1 MKKQKKYSGIV
12 VPMLTPFNSN
22 GTVDLV
28 AIERIIDNLISYGVF
43 PFILGTTGEGPSLS
57 NKERRKL
64 IEFIC
69 KKYSGKTIIYAG
81 LSGNC
86 VEESIESAK
95 EFIDLGTDVI
105 VAVLPSYF
113 ALKPG
118 QMQKYFESVA
128 ESISKP
134 MIIYNITAT
143 THMSIPLEVVEKLS
157 HHPNIVALKDSERD
171 LDRLDESIEMFRD
184 REDFSHLIGWAAKS
198 FYGLSKGSDGLVP
211 STGNMTPGMFK
222 KMYDVVLEGNLE
234 IGERLQNETDRLASI
249 YQSDKTL
256 GESLA
261 AAKIIMEEF
270 GLCKNYVLPP
280 LTPLN
285 KIIVEEIKTKLHDLR
300 ERVELY

>member
-1 MKKQKKYSGIV
+1 MKREKKYSGIV
-12 VPMLTPFNSN
+12 VPMLTPFKEN
-22 GTVDLV
+22 GSIDLEAV
-28 AIERIIDNLISYGVF
+28 EKIVGNFISKGVF
-43 PFILGTTGEGPSLS
+43 PFVLGTTGEGPSIS
-57 NKERRKL
+57 HKERRR
-64 IEFIC
+64 FVQFVGN
-69 KKYSGKTIIYAG
+69 KYSGKTIIYAG

-95 EFIDLGTDVI
+95 EFIDFGADVI

-113 ALKPG
+113 ALKPC

-128 ESISKP
+128 DSITKP
-134 MIIYNITAT
+134 LIIYNITAT
-143 THMSIPLEVVEKLS
+143 THMSIPLDVVEKLS
-157 HHPNIVALKDSERD
+157 HHPNVVALKDSERD
-171 LDRLDESIEMFRD
+171 LSRLDTAIEMFKDRD
-184 REDFSHLIGWAAKS
+184 DFSHLIGWAAKS

-211 STGNMTPGMFK
+211 STGNITPGMFK
-222 KMYDVVLEGNLE
+222 KMYDYVLEGNLE
-234 IGERLQNETDRLASI
+234 IGERLQNETDQLASI

-285 KIIVEEIKTKLHDLR
+285 KINVEEIKTKLHDLR

>member
-12 VPMLTPFNSN
+12 IPMLTPFTDD
-22 GTVDLV
+22 GKIDLEAV
-28 AIERIIDNLISYGVF
+28 ERITDTFISKGVY

-57 NKERRKL
+57 SKERRRFV
-64 IEFIC
+64 EFIC

-113 ALKPG
+113 ALKAG

-143 THMSIPLEVVEKLS
+143 THMSIPLDVVEKLS

-171 LDRLDESIEMFRD
+171 LTRLDTAIDIFKDRD
-184 REDFSHLIGWAAKS
+184 DFSHLIGWAAKS

-211 STGNMTPGMFK
+211 STGNITPGMFK
-222 KMYDVVLEGNLE
+222 KMYDAVLEGNLE
-234 IGERLQNETDRLASI
+234 IGERLQNETDQLASI

-285 KIIVEEIKTKLHDLR
+285 KINVEEIKSKLHDLR